1 SAGHTHG
8 TGPRSSRASSG
19 RPGSQRWGAPL
30 TAPLPDAD
38 GRASR
43 SATERV
49 GSRCRG
55 QMTRMTRFGPI
66 LGTPYAKGS
75 IEGFTGI
82 TLNRVIRVIRR
93 CCPRAWRPGDVR
105 SVVAARRYELLISDT
120 TK

>member
-1 SAGHTHG
+1 
-8 TGPRSSRASSG
+8 
-19 RPGSQRWGAPL
+19 
-30 TAPLPDAD
+30 
-38 GRASR
+38 
-43 SATERV
+43 
-49 GSRCRG
+49 
-55 QMTRMTRFGPI
+55 MTRMTRFGPI

-120 TK
+120 TKLGEVRRDLLAQCGNLTAGALD